1 MDLCTRVLTY
11 MYNYIHNTSNHILLF
26 PKSWN
31 AVTVT
36 NTITSESH
44 IWIYVHIHVC
54 TFACMYE
61 HVYVYTNMY
70 TYTHTHQRVTYLF
83 SRNAKIAAAVT
94 GTITSESH
102 ANTRSHT
109 ANTYWFGFILIF
121 FFFFPK
127 SQGHTYE
134 RVMSHIWTSHVT
146 HMSVETWSKSKH
158 MNESCHTY
166 EWVMSHIWMS
176 HVTRM
181 NESCHTYE
189 RWNMIQIKAP
199 GRNQRARK
207 GQNNTLMKVITI
219 WKMKKVIQQKKS
231 TLSTSKSTQM
241 HRQSN
246 YQLLP
251 IPSGG
256 APMIWKTMKLI

>member
-1 MDLCTRVLTY
+1 MSLVYISIHTHMRIFMDLCTRVLTY

-121 FFFFPK
+121 FFFFQNHKQVPR
-127 SQGHTYE
+127 Y
-134 RVMSHIWTSHVT
+134 T
-146 HMSVETWSKSKH
+146 HNRFSGSDPVQNPLKYGCLGW
-158 MNESCHTY
+158 
-166 EWVMSHIWMS
+166 
-176 HVTRM
+176 
-181 NESCHTYE
+181 
-189 RWNMIQIKAP
+189 P
-199 GRNQRARK
+199 GRRE
-207 GQNNTLMKVITI
+207 GLP
-219 WKMKKVIQQKKS
+219 
-231 TLSTSKSTQM
+231 STSLWISAAVLA
-241 HRQSN
+241 
-246 YQLLP
+246 QLR
-251 IPSGG
+251 SCACTVTTGDQTWETRRGG
-256 APMIWKTMKLI
+256 LG